1 MLIMGGRKSSFGK
14 ADAQAL
20 PLPCKLARRSRGCIV
35 QHRTHTIAE
44 KAYYGWAG
52 LANGIRGCRDKRGG
66 LKIFFFTLREM
77 GD

>member
-20 PLPCKLARRSRGCIV
+20 PLPCKPARRSRGCIV

-44 KAYYGWAG
+44 KSYYGWAG
-52 LANGIRGCRDKRGG
+52 LANGIRGLAINRNVKK
-66 LKIFFFTLREM
+66 LLFYS
-77 GD
+77 